1 MRIFSKKM
9 LREFWESHADA
20 KIGLQGWYEDA
31 LRAEWQTPSD
41 IKRTYASASIIGD
54 NRVVFNIQ
62 GNAYR
67 LVVKIHYDRGFAY
80 IRFVGTHAEYD
91 RIDTEKV

>member
-9 LREFWESHADA
+9 LREFWEAHADA
-20 KIGLQGWYEDA
+20 KAGLQGWYEDT
-31 LRAEWQTPSD
+31 LRVEWQTPAD
-41 IKRTYASASIIGD
+41 IKRTYANASIIGD

-67 LVVKIHYDRGFAY
+67 LIVKIHYDRGFVY
-80 IRFVGTHAEYD
+80 IRFVGTHTEYD
-91 RIDTEKV
+91 KIDAEKV

>member
-1 MRIFSKKM
+1 MRIFSKKI
-9 LREFWESHADA
+9 LLEFWENHAGSRA
-20 KIGLQGWYEDA
+20 GLQGWYEEA
-31 LRAEWQTPSD
+31 LRVEWQNPAD
-41 IKRTYASASIIGD
+41 IKGVHANASIIAN

-67 LVVKIHYDRGFAY
+67 LVVKVHYDRGCMY

-91 RIDTEKV
+91 RIDAETV

>member
-1 MRIFSKKM
+1 MRIFSKKI
-9 LREFWESHADA
+9 LREFWENHADA
-20 KIGLQGWYEDA
+20 KAGLQGWYEDA
-31 LRAEWQTPSD
+31 LRAEWQMPSD
-41 IKRTYASASIIGD
+41 IKRTYASASILGD

-91 RIDTEKV
+91 RIDAEKV

>member
-9 LREFWESHADA
+9 LREFWEKHTDA
-20 KIGLQGWYEDA
+20 KADLQAWYEET
-31 LRAEWQTPSD
+31 LRANWQTPVE
-41 IKRTYASASIIGD
+41 IKNSHANASIIGD

-67 LVVKIHYDRGFAY
+67 LIVKIRYDRSYVY
-80 IRFVGTHAEYD
+80 IRFVGTHAAYD
-91 RIDTEKV
+91 RIDAEAV

>member
-9 LREFWESHADA
+9 LREFWEKHAEA
-20 KIGLQGWYEDA
+20 KAGLQAWYEET
-31 LRAEWQTPSD
+31 LRVDWQTPVD
-41 IKRTYASASIIGD
+41 IKNAHANASIIGE

-67 LVVKIHYDRGFAY
+67 LIVKIHYDRGYVY
-80 IRFVGTHAEYD
+80 IRFVGTHAAYD
-91 RIDTEKV
+91 RVDAQTV